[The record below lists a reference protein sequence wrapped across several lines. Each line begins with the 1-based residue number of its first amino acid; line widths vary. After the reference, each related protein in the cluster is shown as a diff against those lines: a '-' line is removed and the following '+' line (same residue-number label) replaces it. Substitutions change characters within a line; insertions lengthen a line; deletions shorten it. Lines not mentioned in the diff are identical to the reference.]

1 MCRVSNRKKIQ
12 KPYTQNLL
20 VHSGIVSLVYSETY
34 VKTFLHTTVQVK
46 SQQLYHQQIYSEYQ
60 EYLYSLCRKLKDS
73 GLGYRN
79 ISKTLTLMNLKSVR
93 GTTFTFG
100 HVQSILNKGVIRKKR
115 LESIKSRKENGY
127 KIVDMKLEFVE
138 I

>member
-1 MCRVSNRKKIQ
+1 M
-12 KPYTQNLL
+12 
-20 VHSGIVSLVYSETY
+20 YSETWY
-34 VKTFLHTTVQVK
+34 KTFLHTTVQVK
-46 SQQLYHQQIYSEYQ
+46 SQQLYRQQSYSEYQ

-93 GTTFTFG
+93 GTSFTNG
-100 HVQSILNKGVIRKKR
+100 HVQSILNKGLVRKKR
-115 LESIKSRKENGY
+115 LKSLKDHKDY
-127 KIVDMKLEFVE
+127 KIKYLDSRIEFVE

>member
-1 MCRVSNRKKIQ
+1 MLKRKS
-12 KPYTQNLL
+12 THQNS
-20 VHSGIVSLVYSETY
+20 VCHCGIVWLVYSETW

-46 SQQLYHQQIYSEYQ
+46 SQQLYRQQTYSEYQ

-73 GLGYRN
+73 GLGYRR
-79 ISKTLTLMNLKSVR
+79 ISKTLTQMNLKSVR
-93 GTTFTFG
+93 GTTFTNG
-100 HVQSILNKGVIRKKR
+100 HVQSILNKGLVRMKR
-115 LESIKSRKENGY
+115 LESIKSREENGY

>member
-1 MCRVSNRKKIQ
+1 M
-12 KPYTQNLL
+12 
-20 VHSGIVSLVYSETY
+20 SLVYSETY

-46 SQQLYHQQIYSEYQ
+46 SQQLYRQQSYSEYQ

-79 ISKTLTLMNLKSVR
+79 ICKTLTQMNLKSVR
-93 GTTFTFG
+93 GTTFTNG
-100 HVQSILNKGVIRKKR
+100 HVQSILNKGLVRKKR
-115 LESIKSRKENGY
+115 LESIKSREENGY

>member
-1 MCRVSNRKKIQ
+1 M
-12 KPYTQNLL
+12 
-20 VHSGIVSLVYSETY
+20 SLVYSETF

-46 SQQLYHQQIYSEYQ
+46 PQQLYRQNSYSEYQ

-79 ISKTLTLMNLKSVR
+79 ISNTLTLMNLKSVR
-93 GTTFTFG
+93 GTSFTNG
-100 HVQSILNKGVIRKKR
+100 HVQSILNKGLVRKKR
-115 LESIKSRKENGY
+115 LDSIKSHEHNGY